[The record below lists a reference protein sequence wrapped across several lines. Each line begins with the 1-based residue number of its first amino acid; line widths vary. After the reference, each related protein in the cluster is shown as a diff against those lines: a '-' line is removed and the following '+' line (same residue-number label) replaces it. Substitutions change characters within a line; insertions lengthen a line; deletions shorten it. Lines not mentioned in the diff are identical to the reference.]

1 MRLDNIVNDTPKTEA
16 VKKEK
21 LNFSFKK
28 NGKKLDKS
36 VVIVISTIVMF
47 FLVIVYIFNLEDP
60 ATQNTVNDNSKINE
74 VSQFDVKKISE
85 AQNNQVVATP
95 PPLTPENTN
104 LENKEEN
111 QFDFNK
117 ISSLQQDEITNPNLS
132 EIQDI
137 KYSKEITDFNSL
149 NSEND
154 ELKQKVERLEREIR
168 ELKYSHRNITDKTN
182 INTNKTIDEK
192 SSNSETT
199 VTDTMKEY
207 LTGVKNDIQIKGDYF
222 HLQGKNY
229 YLGDKLNGYDVR
241 EIKKSSIRFCS
252 NWCYTLIF

>member
-1 MRLDNIVNDTPKTEA
+1 MRIDNKINDTENKE
-16 VKKEK
+16 VSKKPK

-60 ATQNTVNDNSKINE
+60 ATQTTVNDNSKINE

-85 AQNNQVVATP
+85 AQNSQVVATP

-117 ISSLQQDEITNPNLS
+117 ISSLQQDEISNQNIS
-132 EIQDI
+132 ETQDV
-137 KYSKEITDFNSL
+137 KYPKDDFNSIL
-149 NSEND
+149 LENND
-154 ELKQKVERLEREIR
+154 LKEKVERLEREIR

-192 SSNSETT
+192 VSNSETT
-199 VTDTMKEY
+199 VTDSMKDY